1 MDRLIE
7 TATTFPTAIWT
18 VLLGVALL
26 YWLASL
32 LGMADDAL
40 HLHHGGHAE
49 MHADGHEMG
58 DFAAKLMA
66 LGLGSVPFSIVIT
79 LISLYGWLFSA
90 LAHQYLLWL
99 PTVLHYALGAVLLL
113 VSFALA
119 LPATAITLRPLRGLF
134 VTHNAVSKAVLVGS
148 VCRISTQSVDE
159 KFGRAEVA
167 SGGAPFNIR
176 IAASS
181 PNTLARGH
189 HALITDY
196 DASRDVY
203 TVVAVDEGDR

>member
-7 TATTFPTAIWT
+7 TISTFPTAIWT

-32 LGMADDAL
+32 LGLVDDAL
-40 HLHHGGHAE
+40 HFHHHGHAE
-49 MHADGHEMG
+49 LHADGHEMG

-66 LGLGSVPFSIVIT
+66 MGLGGVPFSLVVT
-79 LISLYGWLFSA
+79 LIALYGWLASA
-90 LAHQYLLWL
+90 LVHQFLLWL
-99 PTVLHYALGAVLLL
+99 PLLLHYLLGAVLLL
-113 VSFALA
+113 VSFAFA

-134 VTHNAVSKAVLVGS
+134 VTHNAINKAVLVGS
-148 VCRISTQSVDE
+148 VCKVSTQSVDE

-176 IAASS
+176 ISAAS
-181 PNTLARGH
+181 PNALARGSR
-189 HALITDY
+189 ALITDY
-196 DASRDVY
+196 DAASDTF
-203 TVVAVDEGDR
+203 TVTEFDDGVC